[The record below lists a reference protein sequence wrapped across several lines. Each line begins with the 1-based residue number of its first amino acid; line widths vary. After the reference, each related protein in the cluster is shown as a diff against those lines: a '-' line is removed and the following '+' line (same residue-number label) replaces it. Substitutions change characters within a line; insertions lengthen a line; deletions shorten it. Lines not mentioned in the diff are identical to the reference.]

1 MRNLFVKTLYDK
13 RAFMLGW
20 SIGLAVMGYLML
32 IFYPAF
38 SQDSSLDALVK
49 NLPPALQGLVGDLA
63 NLKQLPN
70 YLGSQLYEVRIPIF
84 ISILAIILALSLTV
98 SEEEKGQ
105 LRTLLALP
113 LSRIRIFFEK
123 WFAVVVICTVAV
135 AATAGGVVV
144 GLLTIN
150 ESLDWNVLVRLSIM
164 MWLLTVCLATIVF
177 SVGLATGKRSI
188 AMTIGLIV
196 AVGSFLL
203 TTFAKSVDWLQTY
216 EPASLL
222 HYFPA
227 VDIAATGINLTDV
240 GVFVGLTI
248 LFILTGVV
256 LFRRRDVQ

>member
-84 ISILAIILALSLTV
+84 I
-98 SEEEKGQ
+98 
-105 LRTLLALP
+105 RT
-113 LSRIRIFFEK
+113 RIFFEK